1 MEQITTPSTFVDASY
16 NHGLLTVSLYNIVER
31 TEENVCHFTNAAN
44 ALNYAFLLKKRTNRP
59 ITKRA
64 MELIKWE
71 IQRTKAISTRAQAR
85 INATVAQ
92 KEPEQPK
99 IVVPEKSAS
108 KKSTLKQF
116 KELKKKHPD
125 AILLFRIGD
134 FYECFAEDAEAVSEI
149 LNLTLIKRPDGK
161 KEIYLAGFPHHAL
174 DTYLPKLVRA
184 GKRVVLL
191 HIQSAFYR

>member
-16 NHGLLTVSLYNIVER
+16 NHGLLTVCLYNIAER
-31 TEENVCHFTNAAN
+31 TEDNVCHFTNAAN

-59 ITKRA
+59 ISKRA

-85 INATVAQ
+85 INATAATQ
-92 KEPEQPK
+92 EPEQPK
-99 IVVPEKSAS
+99 IVVSQ
-108 KKSTLKQF
+108 KKSVKNPPIKQF

-134 FYECFAEDAEAVSEI
+134 FYECFAEDAEAVSQI
-149 LNLTLIKRPDGK
+149 LDLTLTKRPDGK
-161 KEIYLAGFPHHAL
+161 KEIFIAGFPHHAL

-184 GKRVVLL
+184 GKRVA
-191 HIQSAFYR
+191 ICESKE